1 MTCQSDLCSTR
12 PSPGVYGKKI
22 NLCMKGICF
31 GKKNLHDMVPY
42 SYTPFEIPIQV
53 GKRLYISTNL
63 RSFIAGQF
71 EHSKSPK

>member
-1 MTCQSDLCSTR
+1 
-12 PSPGVYGKKI
+12 
-22 NLCMKGICF
+22 MKGICF